1 MLARGRSYGTP
12 VFNGW
17 AGEEKPEKDTER
29 KALECES
36 SKVKRKKKCFKP
48 KECSTMSILKSSEI
62 S

>member
-36 SKVKRKKKCFKP
+36 SKVKRKKKSVSNQRSVQQCQY
-48 KECSTMSILKSSEI
+48 
-62 S
+62 